1 MLVRLGVVA
10 CLFWLHFAY
19 ATTLKIINIVPFG
32 SSSVKILFNQEVKK
46 FKEVS
51 LKNFKSYLELEAIL
65 TIPKK
70 HYQFSKQSS
79 ITIAQFS
86 PKLARV
92 VISHAPKMTYEVKIL
107 KDKLYVS
114 IVEKKPLVRHQ
125 MAPKPPKHH
134 ALKHPTPKPAPK
146 SIKKEAKEKT
156 PIKHAHSKHAHSP
169 LNERSAKKEIP
180 KKEIPKKEILKKEIL
195 KKEILKKEIPKK
207 EILKK
212 EIPKKEIL
220 KKEIPKKEIPK
231 KEILK
236 KEILKK
242 EILKKEILKKEIP
255 KKEILKKE
263 IPKKEI
269 LKKEI
274 PKKEIPKKEILK
286 KEIPKKEILK
296 KEILKKEILK
306 KEIPKK
312 EILKKEIPKKEAENE
327 SKNQVFIAEKN
338 DTFIKTKRKKHKKI
352 VLDAGHGG
360 KDCGAM
366 SANLVCEKDIVLEV
380 VKFLHKEL
388 KKRGY
393 SVLLTRDKDIY
404 IDLVGRTELA
414 NRKSADLFIS
424 VHANSIPKHSTSN
437 AHGIET
443 YFLSTARSER
453 ARKVAEQENKDD
465 VNLMDYFSKS
475 LLLNSLNTQ
484 RLIVSNKLAIDVQYG
499 MLQSIR
505 KNYPDV
511 VDGGVREGPFW
522 VLAGALMPSILI
534 EIGYNSHAIESKRIQ
549 SKPYQKILAKG
560 IADGIDSFFSKND

>member
-10 CLFWLHFAY
+10 CLLWLHFAY
-19 ATTLKIINIVPFG
+19 ATTLKITNIVPFG

-51 LKNFKSYLELEAIL
+51 LKNFKSYLELEAVL

-70 HYQFSKQSS
+70 HYQFSKQSF

-86 PKLARV
+86 PKLVRV
-92 VISHAPKMTYEVKIL
+92 VIGYAPKMTYEIKIL
-107 KDKLYVS
+107 KDKLYIS
-114 IVEKKPLVRHQ
+114 IVEKKPLIRHQ
-125 MAPKPPKHH
+125 MVLKPPKHH
-134 ALKHPTPKPAPK
+134 ALKHTTPKPTPKP
-146 SIKKEAKEKT
+146 IKKEAKKSKETKEKT
-156 PIKHAHSKHAHSP
+156 PIKHAHSKHVHSP

-180 KKEIPKKEILKKEIL
+180 KKEIPKKEI
-195 KKEILKKEIPKK
+195 P
-207 EILKK
+207 
-212 EIPKKEIL
+212 

-231 KEILK
+231 KEI
-236 KEILKK
+236 
-242 EILKKEILKKEIP
+242 
-255 KKEILKKE
+255 
-263 IPKKEI
+263 
-269 LKKEI
+269 
-274 PKKEIPKKEILK
+274 PKKEIP
-286 KEIPKKEILK
+286 
-296 KEILKKEILK
+296 
-306 KEIPKK
+306 
-312 EILKKEIPKKEAENE
+312 KKEIPKKEAENE

-338 DTFIKTKRKKHKKI
+338 DAFIKTKRKKHKKI

-404 IDLVGRTELA
+404 IDLVARTELA
-414 NRKSADLFIS
+414 NKKSADLFIS

-475 LLLNSLNTQ
+475 LFLNSLNTQ

>member
-1 MLVRLGVVA
+1 M
-10 CLFWLHFAY
+10 HFAC
-19 ATTLKIINIVPFG
+19 ATTLKITNIVPFG

-79 ITIAQFS
+79 ITIVQFS

-114 IVEKKPLVRHQ
+114 IVEKKPLNKHQ
-125 MAPKPPKHH
+125 MAPNPPKHH

-156 PIKHAHSKHAHSP
+156 PTKHAHSKHAHSP
-169 LNERSAKKEIP
+169 LNERST
-180 KKEIPKKEILKKEIL
+180 KKEIL
-195 KKEILKKEIPKK
+195 
-207 EILKK
+207 
-212 EIPKKEIL
+212 
-220 KKEIPKKEIPK
+220 
-231 KEILK
+231 
-236 KEILKK
+236 
-242 EILKKEILKKEIP
+242 
-255 KKEILKKE
+255 
-263 IPKKEI
+263 
-269 LKKEI
+269 
-274 PKKEIPKKEILK
+274 
-286 KEIPKKEILK
+286 
-296 KEILKKEILK
+296 
-306 KEIPKK
+306 
-312 EILKKEIPKKEAENE
+312 KKEAENE

-338 DTFIKTKRKKHKKI
+338 DAFIKTKRKKHKKI

-404 IDLVGRTELA
+404 IDLVARTELA

-424 VHANSIPKHSTSN
+424 VHANSIPKRSTSN

>member
-10 CLFWLHFAY
+10 CLLWLHFAC

-32 SSSVKILFNQEVKK
+32 SSSVKIVFNQEVKK
-46 FKEVS
+46 FKEVP

-114 IVEKKPLVRHQ
+114 IVEKKPLTKHK
-125 MAPKPPKHH
+125 MAPKP
-134 ALKHPTPKPAPK
+134 TPKP
-146 SIKKEAKEKT
+146 IKKEAKEKT
-156 PIKHAHSKHAHSP
+156 TKHARSKHAHSP

-180 KKEIPKKEILKKEIL
+180 KKEIPKKEI
-195 KKEILKKEIPKK
+195 P
-207 EILKK
+207 
-212 EIPKKEIL
+212 
-220 KKEIPKKEIPK
+220 
-231 KEILK
+231 
-236 KEILKK
+236 
-242 EILKKEILKKEIP
+242 
-255 KKEILKKE
+255 
-263 IPKKEI
+263 
-269 LKKEI
+269 
-274 PKKEIPKKEILK
+274 
-286 KEIPKKEILK
+286 
-296 KEILKKEILK
+296 
-306 KEIPKK
+306 
-312 EILKKEIPKKEAENE
+312 KKEIPKKEAENE

-404 IDLVGRTELA
+404 IDLVARTELA

-424 VHANSIPKHSTSN
+424 VHANSIPKRSTSN

-475 LLLNSLNTQ
+475 LFLNSLNTQ

>member
-51 LKNFKSYLELEAIL
+51 LKNFKSYLELEAVL

-92 VISHAPKMTYEVKIL
+92 VISHAPKMTYEIKIL

-134 ALKHPTPKPAPK
+134 ALKHQTPKPAPK
-146 SIKKEAKEKT
+146 PIKKEAKEAKEKT
-156 PIKHAHSKHAHSP
+156 PIKYVHSKHAHSP

-180 KKEIPKKEILKKEIL
+180 KKEIPKKEI
-195 KKEILKKEIPKK
+195 P
-207 EILKK
+207 
-212 EIPKKEIL
+212 
-220 KKEIPKKEIPK
+220 
-231 KEILK
+231 
-236 KEILKK
+236 
-242 EILKKEILKKEIP
+242 
-255 KKEILKKE
+255 
-263 IPKKEI
+263 
-269 LKKEI
+269 
-274 PKKEIPKKEILK
+274 
-286 KEIPKKEILK
+286 
-296 KEILKKEILK
+296 
-306 KEIPKK
+306 
-312 EILKKEIPKKEAENE
+312 KKEIPKKEAENE

-338 DTFIKTKRKKHKKI
+338 DTLIKTKRKKHKKI

>member
-10 CLFWLHFAY
+10 CLLWLHFAY
-19 ATTLKIINIVPFG
+19 ATTLKITNIVPFG

-46 FKEVS
+46 FKEVP
-51 LKNFKSYLELEAIL
+51 LKNFKSYLELEAVL

-70 HYQFSKQSS
+70 HYQFSKQSF

-92 VISHAPKMTYEVKIL
+92 VIGYAPKMTYEVKIL
-107 KDKLYVS
+107 KDKLYIS
-114 IVEKKPLVRHQ
+114 IVEKKPLIRHQ
-125 MAPKPPKHH
+125 ITPKPPKHH
-134 ALKHPTPKPAPK
+134 ALKHTTPKPTPKP
-146 SIKKEAKEKT
+146 IKKEAKKSQEAKEKT
-156 PIKHAHSKHAHSP
+156 PTKHARSKHAHSP
-169 LNERSAKKEIP
+169 LNERSA
-180 KKEIPKKEILKKEIL
+180 
-195 KKEILKKEIPKK
+195 
-207 EILKK
+207 
-212 EIPKKEIL
+212 
-220 KKEIPKKEIPK
+220 K

-242 EILKKEILKKEIP
+242 EILKKEILKKE
-255 KKEILKKE
+255 
-263 IPKKEI
+263 
-269 LKKEI
+269 
-274 PKKEIPKKEILK
+274 
-286 KEIPKKEILK
+286 
-296 KEILKKEILK
+296 
-306 KEIPKK
+306 
-312 EILKKEIPKKEAENE
+312 AENE

-338 DTFIKTKRKKHKKI
+338 DAFIKTKRKKHKKI

-380 VKFLHKEL
+380 VKFLYKEL

-404 IDLVGRTELA
+404 IDLVARTELA
-414 NRKSADLFIS
+414 NKKGADLFIS
-424 VHANSIPKHSTSN
+424 VHANSIPKRSTSN

-475 LLLNSLNTQ
+475 LFLNSLNTQ

-499 MLQSIR
+499 MLQSVR

>member
-1 MLVRLGVVA
+1 M
-10 CLFWLHFAY
+10 HFAY

-32 SSSVKILFNQEVKK
+32 SSSVKISFNQEIKK

-114 IVEKKPLVRHQ
+114 IVEKKPLSRHQ

-146 SIKKEAKEKT
+146 SIKKEAKEVKEKMPT
-156 PIKHAHSKHAHSP
+156 KHARSKHAHSQW
-169 LNERSAKKEIP
+169 NERSAKKEIP
-180 KKEIPKKEILKKEIL
+180 KKE
-195 KKEILKKEIPKK
+195 
-207 EILKK
+207 
-212 EIPKKEIL
+212 
-220 KKEIPKKEIPK
+220 
-231 KEILK
+231 
-236 KEILKK
+236 
-242 EILKKEILKKEIP
+242 
-255 KKEILKKE
+255 
-263 IPKKEI
+263 
-269 LKKEI
+269 
-274 PKKEIPKKEILK
+274 
-286 KEIPKKEILK
+286 
-296 KEILKKEILK
+296 
-306 KEIPKK
+306 
-312 EILKKEIPKKEAENE
+312 AENE
-327 SKNQVFIAEKN
+327 GKNQVFIAEKN
-338 DTFIKTKRKKHKKI
+338 DAFIKTKRKKHKKI

-404 IDLVGRTELA
+404 IDLVARTELA
-414 NRKSADLFIS
+414 NKKSADLFIS
-424 VHANSIPKHSTSN
+424 VHANSIPKRSTSN

-453 ARKVAEQENKDD
+453 ARKVAEQENKDN

>member
-32 SSSVKILFNQEVKK
+32 SSSVKISFNQEIKK

-114 IVEKKPLVRHQ
+114 IVEKKPLSRHQ

-134 ALKHPTPKPAPK
+134 TLKHQAPKPTLK
-146 SIKKEAKEKT
+146 SIKKEAKEIKEKT
-156 PIKHAHSKHAHSP
+156 PTKHARSKHTHSQW
-169 LNERSAKKEIP
+169 NERSAKKEIP
-180 KKEIPKKEILKKEIL
+180 KKEIPKKEI
-195 KKEILKKEIPKK
+195 
-207 EILKK
+207 
-212 EIPKKEIL
+212 
-220 KKEIPKKEIPK
+220 PKKEIP
-231 KEILK
+231 
-236 KEILKK
+236 
-242 EILKKEILKKEIP
+242 
-255 KKEILKKE
+255 
-263 IPKKEI
+263 
-269 LKKEI
+269 
-274 PKKEIPKKEILK
+274 
-286 KEIPKKEILK
+286 
-296 KEILKKEILK
+296 
-306 KEIPKK
+306 
-312 EILKKEIPKKEAENE
+312 KKEIPKKEAENE

-338 DTFIKTKRKKHKKI
+338 DAFIKTKRKKHKKI

-404 IDLVGRTELA
+404 IDLVARTELA
-414 NRKSADLFIS
+414 NKKSADLFIS
-424 VHANSIPKHSTSN
+424 VHANSIPKRSTSN

-453 ARKVAEQENKDD
+453 ARKVAEQENKDN

>member
-32 SSSVKILFNQEVKK
+32 SSSVKISFNQKIKK

-79 ITIAQFS
+79 ITIAQFN

-114 IVEKKPLVRHQ
+114 IVEKKPLTRHQ

-134 ALKHPTPKPAPK
+134 ALKHQTPKPAPK
-146 SIKKEAKEKT
+146 SIKKEAKEVKEKT
-156 PIKHAHSKHAHSP
+156 PTKHARSKHAHSQ
-169 LNERSAKKEIP
+169 LNERSA
-180 KKEIPKKEILKKEIL
+180 
-195 KKEILKKEIPKK
+195 
-207 EILKK
+207 
-212 EIPKKEIL
+212 
-220 KKEIPKKEIPK
+220 
-231 KEILK
+231 
-236 KEILKK
+236 
-242 EILKKEILKKEIP
+242 
-255 KKEILKKE
+255 
-263 IPKKEI
+263 
-269 LKKEI
+269 
-274 PKKEIPKKEILK
+274 
-286 KEIPKKEILK
+286 
-296 KEILKKEILK
+296 
-306 KEIPKK
+306 
-312 EILKKEIPKKEAENE
+312 KKEIPKKEAENE

-338 DTFIKTKRKKHKKI
+338 DASIKTKRKKHKKI

-366 SANLVCEKDIVLEV
+366 SANSVCEKDIVLEV

-404 IDLVGRTELA
+404 IDLVARTELA
-414 NRKSADLFIS
+414 NKKSADLFIS
-424 VHANSIPKHSTSN
+424 VHANSIPKRSTSN

-453 ARKVAEQENKDD
+453 ARKVAEQENKDN

>member
-10 CLFWLHFAY
+10 CLLWLHFAY

-32 SSSVKILFNQEVKK
+32 SSSVKIVFNQEVKK

-92 VISHAPKMTYEVKIL
+92 VIGYAPKMTYEVKIL

-125 MAPKPPKHH
+125 MVLKPPKHH
-134 ALKHPTPKPAPK
+134 ALKHQTPKPTPKP
-146 SIKKEAKEKT
+146 IKKEAKKSKETKEKT
-156 PIKHAHSKHAHSP
+156 PTKHAHSKHVHSP
-169 LNERSAKKEIP
+169 LNERSA
-180 KKEIPKKEILKKEIL
+180 
-195 KKEILKKEIPKK
+195 
-207 EILKK
+207 
-212 EIPKKEIL
+212 
-220 KKEIPKKEIPK
+220 
-231 KEILK
+231 
-236 KEILKK
+236 
-242 EILKKEILKKEIP
+242 
-255 KKEILKKE
+255 
-263 IPKKEI
+263 
-269 LKKEI
+269 
-274 PKKEIPKKEILK
+274 
-286 KEIPKKEILK
+286 
-296 KEILKKEILK
+296 
-306 KEIPKK
+306 
-312 EILKKEIPKKEAENE
+312 KKEIPKKEAENE

-380 VKFLHKEL
+380 VKFLYKEL

-404 IDLVGRTELA
+404 IDLVARTELA
-414 NRKSADLFIS
+414 NKKSADLFIS

>member
-10 CLFWLHFAY
+10 CFLWLHYAY

-32 SSSVKILFNQEVKK
+32 SSSVKIIFNQEVKK

-51 LKNFKSYLELEAIL
+51 LKNFKSYLELEAVL

-92 VISHAPKMTYEVKIL
+92 VIGYAPKMTYEIKVL
-107 KDKLYVS
+107 KNKLYVS
-114 IVEKKPLVRHQ
+114 IVEKKPLIRHQ

-134 ALKHPTPKPAPK
+134 ALKHPTPKHTPK
-146 SIKKEAKEKT
+146 SIKKETKKSKETKEKT
-156 PIKHAHSKHAHSP
+156 PIKHARSKHVHSP

-180 KKEIPKKEILKKEIL
+180 KKEIPKKEI
-195 KKEILKKEIPKK
+195 P
-207 EILKK
+207 
-212 EIPKKEIL
+212 
-220 KKEIPKKEIPK
+220 
-231 KEILK
+231 
-236 KEILKK
+236 
-242 EILKKEILKKEIP
+242 
-255 KKEILKKE
+255 
-263 IPKKEI
+263 
-269 LKKEI
+269 
-274 PKKEIPKKEILK
+274 
-286 KEIPKKEILK
+286 
-296 KEILKKEILK
+296 
-306 KEIPKK
+306 
-312 EILKKEIPKKEAENE
+312 KKEIPKKEAENE

-338 DTFIKTKRKKHKKI
+338 ETLIKTKRKKHKKI

-404 IDLVGRTELA
+404 IDLVARTELA
-414 NRKSADLFIS
+414 NKKNADLFIS

-484 RLIVSNKLAIDVQYG
+484 RLIVSNKLAIDVQFG
-499 MLQSIR
+499 MLQNIR

>member
-10 CLFWLHFAY
+10 CLFWLHFAC
-19 ATTLKIINIVPFG
+19 ATTLKITNIVPFG
-32 SSSVKILFNQEVKK
+32 SSSVKVVFNQEIKK

-51 LKNFKSYLELEAIL
+51 LKNFKSYLELEAVL

-70 HYQFSKQSS
+70 HYQFSKQSF

-92 VISHAPKMTYEVKIL
+92 VIGYDPKMTYEIKIL
-107 KDKLYVS
+107 KNKLYVS
-114 IVEKKPLVRHQ
+114 IMEKKPLIKHQ
-125 MAPKPPKHH
+125 MTPKPPKHH
-134 ALKHPTPKPAPK
+134 ALKHQVPKPTPKP
-146 SIKKEAKEKT
+146 IKKEAKKTKEKT
-156 PIKHAHSKHAHSP
+156 STKHARSKHAHSP

-180 KKEIPKKEILKKEIL
+180 KKE
-195 KKEILKKEIPKK
+195 
-207 EILKK
+207 
-212 EIPKKEIL
+212 
-220 KKEIPKKEIPK
+220 
-231 KEILK
+231 
-236 KEILKK
+236 
-242 EILKKEILKKEIP
+242 
-255 KKEILKKE
+255 
-263 IPKKEI
+263 
-269 LKKEI
+269 
-274 PKKEIPKKEILK
+274 
-286 KEIPKKEILK
+286 
-296 KEILKKEILK
+296 
-306 KEIPKK
+306 
-312 EILKKEIPKKEAENE
+312 AENE
-327 SKNQVFIAEKN
+327 NKNPIFIIEKN
-338 DTFIKTKRKKHKKI
+338 DTWIKTKHKKHKKI

-404 IDLVGRTELA
+404 IDLVARTELA
-414 NRKSADLFIS
+414 NKKSADLFIS

-499 MLQSIR
+499 MLQSVR

>member
-19 ATTLKIINIVPFG
+19 ATTLKITNIVPFG
-32 SSSVKILFNQEVKK
+32 SSSVKMVFNQEVKK
-46 FKEVS
+46 FKEVP
-51 LKNFKSYLELEAIL
+51 LKNFKSYLELEAVL

-70 HYQFSKQSS
+70 HYQFSKQSF

-92 VISHAPKMTYEVKIL
+92 VIGYAPKMTYEVKIL
-107 KDKLYVS
+107 KNKLYVS
-114 IVEKKPLVRHQ
+114 IVEKKPLIRHQ
-125 MAPKPPKHH
+125 IALKPTKHH
-134 ALKHPTPKPAPK
+134 APKHTTPKPAPK
-146 SIKKEAKEKT
+146 PIKKEAKEKT
-156 PIKHAHSKHAHSP
+156 PTKHAHSKQTHSP
-169 LNERSAKKEIP
+169 LNERNAKKEIP
-180 KKEIPKKEILKKEIL
+180 KKEV
-195 KKEILKKEIPKK
+195 
-207 EILKK
+207 
-212 EIPKKEIL
+212 
-220 KKEIPKKEIPK
+220 
-231 KEILK
+231 
-236 KEILKK
+236 
-242 EILKKEILKKEIP
+242 
-255 KKEILKKE
+255 
-263 IPKKEI
+263 
-269 LKKEI
+269 
-274 PKKEIPKKEILK
+274 
-286 KEIPKKEILK
+286 
-296 KEILKKEILK
+296 
-306 KEIPKK
+306 
-312 EILKKEIPKKEAENE
+312 ENE
-327 SKNQVFIAEKN
+327 SKNPIFIAEKN
-338 DTFIKTKRKKHKKI
+338 DTFIKTKHKKHKKI

-404 IDLVGRTELA
+404 IDLVARTELA
-414 NRKSADLFIS
+414 NKKGADLFIS
-424 VHANSIPKHSTSN
+424 VHANSIPKRSTSN

-475 LLLNSLNTQ
+475 LFLNSLNTQ

-499 MLQSIR
+499 MLQSVR

>member
-10 CLFWLHFAY
+10 CLFWLHYAY
-19 ATTLKIINIVPFG
+19 ATTLKITNIVPFG
-32 SSSVKILFNQEVKK
+32 SSSVKMVFNQEVKK

-51 LKNFKSYLELEAIL
+51 LKNFKSYLELEAVL

-70 HYQFSKQSS
+70 HYQFSKQSF
-79 ITIAQFS
+79 ITIVQFS

-107 KDKLYVS
+107 KNKLYVS
-114 IVEKKPLVRHQ
+114 IVEKKPLIRHQ
-125 MAPKPPKHH
+125 MTPKLPKHH
-134 ALKHPTPKPAPK
+134 ALKHQTPKPTPKP
-146 SIKKEAKEKT
+146 IKKEAKEAKEKT
-156 PIKHAHSKHAHSP
+156 PTKHAHSKPTHPP
-169 LNERSAKKEIP
+169 LNERST
-180 KKEIPKKEILKKEIL
+180 
-195 KKEILKKEIPKK
+195 
-207 EILKK
+207 
-212 EIPKKEIL
+212 
-220 KKEIPKKEIPK
+220 
-231 KEILK
+231 
-236 KEILKK
+236 
-242 EILKKEILKKEIP
+242 
-255 KKEILKKE
+255 
-263 IPKKEI
+263 
-269 LKKEI
+269 
-274 PKKEIPKKEILK
+274 
-286 KEIPKKEILK
+286 
-296 KEILKKEILK
+296 
-306 KEIPKK
+306 
-312 EILKKEIPKKEAENE
+312 KKEIPKKEAENE
-327 SKNQVFIAEKN
+327 SKNQIFIAEKN

-404 IDLVGRTELA
+404 IDLVARTELA
-414 NRKSADLFIS
+414 NKKSADLFIS

-499 MLQSIR
+499 MLQSVR

>member
-32 SSSVKILFNQEVKK
+32 SSSVRISFNQEIKK

-79 ITIAQFS
+79 ITIVQFS
-86 PKLARV
+86 PRLARV

-125 MAPKPPKHH
+125 MVPNPPKHH
-134 ALKHPTPKPAPK
+134 TLKHPTPKPAPK
-146 SIKKEAKEKT
+146 PIKKETKEAKEKT
-156 PIKHAHSKHAHSP
+156 PTKHARSKHAHFP
-169 LNERSAKKEIP
+169 LNERSA
-180 KKEIPKKEILKKEIL
+180 
-195 KKEILKKEIPKK
+195 
-207 EILKK
+207 
-212 EIPKKEIL
+212 
-220 KKEIPKKEIPK
+220 K

-242 EILKKEILKKEIP
+242 EILKKEILKKE
-255 KKEILKKE
+255 
-263 IPKKEI
+263 
-269 LKKEI
+269 
-274 PKKEIPKKEILK
+274 
-286 KEIPKKEILK
+286 
-296 KEILKKEILK
+296 
-306 KEIPKK
+306 
-312 EILKKEIPKKEAENE
+312 AENE
-327 SKNQVFIAEKN
+327 SKNQVFIAEKK
-338 DTFIKTKRKKHKKI
+338 DTSIKTKRKKHKKI

-366 SANLVCEKDIVLEV
+366 STNLVCEKDIVLEV

-404 IDLVGRTELA
+404 IDLVARTELA

-424 VHANSIPKHSTSN
+424 VHANSIPKRSTSN

>member
-10 CLFWLHFAY
+10 CLFWLHYAY
-19 ATTLKIINIVPFG
+19 ATTLKITNVVPFG

-46 FKEVS
+46 FKEVP

-70 HYQFSKQSS
+70 HYQFSKQSF

-92 VISHAPKMTYEVKIL
+92 VIGYAPKMTYEIKIL

-114 IVEKKPLVRHQ
+114 IVEKKPLIRHQ
-125 MAPKPPKHH
+125 MALKPPKHH
-134 ALKHPTPKPAPK
+134 ALKHTTPKPTPKP
-146 SIKKEAKEKT
+146 IKKEAKKSKETKGKT
-156 PIKHAHSKHAHSP
+156 PTKHARSKHAHSP
-169 LNERSAKKEIP
+169 LNERSA
-180 KKEIPKKEILKKEIL
+180 
-195 KKEILKKEIPKK
+195 
-207 EILKK
+207 
-212 EIPKKEIL
+212 
-220 KKEIPKKEIPK
+220 
-231 KEILK
+231 
-236 KEILKK
+236 
-242 EILKKEILKKEIP
+242 
-255 KKEILKKE
+255 
-263 IPKKEI
+263 
-269 LKKEI
+269 
-274 PKKEIPKKEILK
+274 
-286 KEIPKKEILK
+286 
-296 KEILKKEILK
+296 
-306 KEIPKK
+306 
-312 EILKKEIPKKEAENE
+312 KKEIPKKEAENE

-414 NRKSADLFIS
+414 NKKSADLFIS

>member
-1 MLVRLGVVA
+1 M
-10 CLFWLHFAY
+10 HFAC

-32 SSSVKILFNQEVKK
+32 SSSVRISFNQEIKK

-92 VISHAPKMTYEVKIL
+92 VISHVPKMTYEVKIL

-114 IVEKKPLVRHQ
+114 IVEKKPLTRHQ
-125 MAPKPPKHH
+125 MVPKPPKHH

-146 SIKKEAKEKT
+146 SIKKEAKEVKEKT
-156 PIKHAHSKHAHSP
+156 PTKHVRSKHAHSQW
-169 LNERSAKKEIP
+169 NERSAKKEIP
-180 KKEIPKKEILKKEIL
+180 KKE
-195 KKEILKKEIPKK
+195 
-207 EILKK
+207 
-212 EIPKKEIL
+212 
-220 KKEIPKKEIPK
+220 
-231 KEILK
+231 
-236 KEILKK
+236 
-242 EILKKEILKKEIP
+242 
-255 KKEILKKE
+255 
-263 IPKKEI
+263 
-269 LKKEI
+269 
-274 PKKEIPKKEILK
+274 
-286 KEIPKKEILK
+286 
-296 KEILKKEILK
+296 
-306 KEIPKK
+306 
-312 EILKKEIPKKEAENE
+312 AENE
-327 SKNQVFIAEKN
+327 GKNQVFIAEKN
-338 DTFIKTKRKKHKKI
+338 DAFIKTKRKKHKKI

-404 IDLVGRTELA
+404 IDLVARTELA
-414 NRKSADLFIS
+414 NKKSADLFIS
-424 VHANSIPKHSTSN
+424 VHANSIPKRSTSN

-453 ARKVAEQENKDD
+453 ARKVAEQENKDN

-560 IADGIDSFFSKND
+560 IADGINSFFSKND

>member
-10 CLFWLHFAY
+10 CLFWLHFAC

-32 SSSVKILFNQEVKK
+32 SSSVKISFNQEIKK

-114 IVEKKPLVRHQ
+114 IVEKKPLSRHQ

-146 SIKKEAKEKT
+146 SIKKEAKEIKEKT
-156 PIKHAHSKHAHSP
+156 PIKHARSKHTHSQ

-180 KKEIPKKEILKKEIL
+180 KKE
-195 KKEILKKEIPKK
+195 
-207 EILKK
+207 
-212 EIPKKEIL
+212 
-220 KKEIPKKEIPK
+220 
-231 KEILK
+231 
-236 KEILKK
+236 
-242 EILKKEILKKEIP
+242 
-255 KKEILKKE
+255 
-263 IPKKEI
+263 
-269 LKKEI
+269 
-274 PKKEIPKKEILK
+274 
-286 KEIPKKEILK
+286 
-296 KEILKKEILK
+296 
-306 KEIPKK
+306 
-312 EILKKEIPKKEAENE
+312 AENE
-327 SKNQVFIAEKN
+327 GKNQVFIAEKN

-404 IDLVGRTELA
+404 IDLVARTELA
-414 NRKSADLFIS
+414 NKKSADLFIS
-424 VHANSIPKHSTSN
+424 VHANSIPKRSTSN

-453 ARKVAEQENKDD
+453 ARKVAEQENKDN

-499 MLQSIR
+499 MLQSVR

>member
-1 MLVRLGVVA
+1 MFVRLGVVA
-10 CLFWLHFAY
+10 CFFWLHFAY
-19 ATTLKIINIVPFG
+19 ATTLKITNIVPFG
-32 SSSVKILFNQEVKK
+32 SSSVKMVFNQEIKK
-46 FKEVS
+46 FKEVP

-70 HYQFSKQSS
+70 HYQFSKQSF

-92 VISHAPKMTYEVKIL
+92 VISYAPKMTYEIKIL

-114 IVEKKPLVRHQ
+114 IVEKKPLIRHQ
-125 MAPKPPKHH
+125 MALKSPKHH
-134 ALKHPTPKPAPK
+134 ALKHTTPKPAPK
-146 SIKKEAKEKT
+146 PIKKEAKKSKETKEKT
-156 PIKHAHSKHAHSP
+156 PTKHARSKHAHSP

-180 KKEIPKKEILKKEIL
+180 KKEIPKKEI
-195 KKEILKKEIPKK
+195 P
-207 EILKK
+207 
-212 EIPKKEIL
+212 
-220 KKEIPKKEIPK
+220 
-231 KEILK
+231 
-236 KEILKK
+236 
-242 EILKKEILKKEIP
+242 
-255 KKEILKKE
+255 
-263 IPKKEI
+263 
-269 LKKEI
+269 
-274 PKKEIPKKEILK
+274 
-286 KEIPKKEILK
+286 
-296 KEILKKEILK
+296 
-306 KEIPKK
+306 
-312 EILKKEIPKKEAENE
+312 KKEIPKKEAENE

-404 IDLVGRTELA
+404 IDLVARTELA
-414 NRKSADLFIS
+414 NKKSADLFIS

-475 LLLNSLNTQ
+475 LFLNSLNTQ

-499 MLQSIR
+499 MLQSVR

>member
-1 MLVRLGVVA
+1 M
-10 CLFWLHFAY
+10 HFAY
-19 ATTLKIINIVPFG
+19 ATTLKITNIVPFG

-51 LKNFKSYLELEAIL
+51 LKNFKSYLELEAVL

-114 IVEKKPLVRHQ
+114 IVEKKPLAKHLAKHQ
-125 MAPKPPKHH
+125 MAPKPPKHQT
-134 ALKHPTPKPAPK
+134 LKHQVLKPAPK
-146 SIKKEAKEKT
+146 PIKKEIKEAKEKT
-156 PIKHAHSKHAHSP
+156 PNKHARSKHAHSP

-180 KKEIPKKEILKKEIL
+180 KKE
-195 KKEILKKEIPKK
+195 
-207 EILKK
+207 
-212 EIPKKEIL
+212 
-220 KKEIPKKEIPK
+220 
-231 KEILK
+231 
-236 KEILKK
+236 
-242 EILKKEILKKEIP
+242 
-255 KKEILKKE
+255 
-263 IPKKEI
+263 
-269 LKKEI
+269 
-274 PKKEIPKKEILK
+274 
-286 KEIPKKEILK
+286 
-296 KEILKKEILK
+296 
-306 KEIPKK
+306 
-312 EILKKEIPKKEAENE
+312 AENKG
-327 SKNQVFIAEKN
+327 KNQVFIAEKN
-338 DTFIKTKRKKHKKI
+338 DTFIKIKRKKHKKI

-404 IDLVGRTELA
+404 IDLVRRTELA
-414 NRKSADLFIS
+414 NKKSADLFIS

>member
-1 MLVRLGVVA
+1 M
-10 CLFWLHFAY
+10 HFAY

-32 SSSVKILFNQEVKK
+32 SSSVKISFNQEIKK

-114 IVEKKPLVRHQ
+114 IVEKKPLIRHQ
-125 MAPKPPKHH
+125 MAPKPPKHYV
-134 ALKHPTPKPAPK
+134 LKHPTPKPAPK
-146 SIKKEAKEKT
+146 SIKKEAKEAKNKT
-156 PIKHAHSKHAHSP
+156 PTKHAHSKHTHSQR
-169 LNERSAKKEIP
+169 NKRS
-180 KKEIPKKEILKKEIL
+180 PKKEILKKE
-195 KKEILKKEIPKK
+195 KPKK
-207 EILKK
+207 EN
-212 EIPKKEIL
+212 
-220 KKEIPKKEIPK
+220 PKKEIPK
-231 KEILK
+231 KK
-236 KEILKK
+236 
-242 EILKKEILKKEIP
+242 IP
-255 KKEILKKE
+255 
-263 IPKKEI
+263 
-269 LKKEI
+269 
-274 PKKEIPKKEILK
+274 
-286 KEIPKKEILK
+286 
-296 KEILKKEILK
+296 
-306 KEIPKK
+306 
-312 EILKKEIPKKEAENE
+312 KKEIPKKEAENE

-338 DTFIKTKRKKHKKI
+338 DASIKTKRKKHKKI

-404 IDLVGRTELA
+404 IDLVARTELA
-414 NRKSADLFIS
+414 NKKGADLFIS
-424 VHANSIPKHSTSN
+424 VHANSIPKRSTSN

-475 LLLNSLNTQ
+475 LFLNSLNTQ

>member
-1 MLVRLGVVA
+1 M
-10 CLFWLHFAY
+10 HFAY

-32 SSSVKILFNQEVKK
+32 SSSVKISFNQEIKK

-79 ITIAQFS
+79 ITIVQFS

-114 IVEKKPLVRHQ
+114 IVEKKPLIRHQ
-125 MAPKPPKHH
+125 MVPKPPKHRTPKHH

-146 SIKKEAKEKT
+146 SIKKEAKEIKEKT
-156 PIKHAHSKHAHSP
+156 PTKYARSKLAHSQ

-180 KKEIPKKEILKKEIL
+180 KKE
-195 KKEILKKEIPKK
+195 
-207 EILKK
+207 
-212 EIPKKEIL
+212 
-220 KKEIPKKEIPK
+220 
-231 KEILK
+231 
-236 KEILKK
+236 
-242 EILKKEILKKEIP
+242 
-255 KKEILKKE
+255 
-263 IPKKEI
+263 
-269 LKKEI
+269 
-274 PKKEIPKKEILK
+274 
-286 KEIPKKEILK
+286 
-296 KEILKKEILK
+296 
-306 KEIPKK
+306 
-312 EILKKEIPKKEAENE
+312 AEKE

-404 IDLVGRTELA
+404 IDLVARTELA
-414 NRKSADLFIS
+414 NKKSADLFIS
-424 VHANSIPKHSTSN
+424 VHANSIPKRSTSN

-453 ARKVAEQENKDD
+453 ARKVAEQENKDN

>member
-10 CLFWLHFAY
+10 CLLWLHFAY

-32 SSSVKILFNQEVKK
+32 SSSVKIVFNQEVKK

-114 IVEKKPLVRHQ
+114 IVEKKPLSRHQ

-134 ALKHPTPKPAPK
+134 ALKHTTPKPTPKP
-146 SIKKEAKEKT
+146 IKKEAKKSKETKEKT
-156 PIKHAHSKHAHSP
+156 PTKHARSKHAHPP
-169 LNERSAKKEIP
+169 LNERSA
-180 KKEIPKKEILKKEIL
+180 
-195 KKEILKKEIPKK
+195 
-207 EILKK
+207 
-212 EIPKKEIL
+212 
-220 KKEIPKKEIPK
+220 
-231 KEILK
+231 
-236 KEILKK
+236 
-242 EILKKEILKKEIP
+242 
-255 KKEILKKE
+255 
-263 IPKKEI
+263 
-269 LKKEI
+269 
-274 PKKEIPKKEILK
+274 
-286 KEIPKKEILK
+286 
-296 KEILKKEILK
+296 
-306 KEIPKK
+306 
-312 EILKKEIPKKEAENE
+312 KKEIPKKEAENE

-338 DTFIKTKRKKHKKI
+338 DTLIKTKRKKHKKI

-404 IDLVGRTELA
+404 IDLVARTELA

-499 MLQSIR
+499 MLQSVR

>member
-1 MLVRLGVVA
+1 M
-10 CLFWLHFAY
+10 HFAY

-32 SSSVKILFNQEVKK
+32 SSSVKISFNQEIKK

-114 IVEKKPLVRHQ
+114 IVEKKPLSRHQ
-125 MAPKPPKHH
+125 MASKPPKHH

-146 SIKKEAKEKT
+146 SIKKETKEIKEKMPT
-156 PIKHAHSKHAHSP
+156 KHARSKHTHSQ

-180 KKEIPKKEILKKEIL
+180 KKE
-195 KKEILKKEIPKK
+195 
-207 EILKK
+207 
-212 EIPKKEIL
+212 
-220 KKEIPKKEIPK
+220 
-231 KEILK
+231 
-236 KEILKK
+236 
-242 EILKKEILKKEIP
+242 
-255 KKEILKKE
+255 
-263 IPKKEI
+263 
-269 LKKEI
+269 
-274 PKKEIPKKEILK
+274 
-286 KEIPKKEILK
+286 
-296 KEILKKEILK
+296 
-306 KEIPKK
+306 
-312 EILKKEIPKKEAENE
+312 AENE
-327 SKNQVFIAEKN
+327 GKNQVFIAEKN

-404 IDLVGRTELA
+404 IDLVARTELA
-414 NRKSADLFIS
+414 NKKSADLFIS
-424 VHANSIPKHSTSN
+424 VHANSIPKRSTSN

-453 ARKVAEQENKDD
+453 ARKVAEQENKDN

>member
-10 CLFWLHFAY
+10 CLLWLHFAC

-32 SSSVKILFNQEVKK
+32 SSSVKIVFNQEVKK

-92 VISHAPKMTYEVKIL
+92 VISYAPKMTYEIKIL

-114 IVEKKPLVRHQ
+114 IVEKKPLIRHQ
-125 MAPKPPKHH
+125 MVLKPPKHH

-146 SIKKEAKEKT
+146 PIKKEAKEKT

-180 KKEIPKKEILKKEIL
+180 KKEIPKKE
-195 KKEILKKEIPKK
+195 
-207 EILKK
+207 
-212 EIPKKEIL
+212 
-220 KKEIPKKEIPK
+220 
-231 KEILK
+231 
-236 KEILKK
+236 
-242 EILKKEILKKEIP
+242 
-255 KKEILKKE
+255 
-263 IPKKEI
+263 
-269 LKKEI
+269 
-274 PKKEIPKKEILK
+274 
-286 KEIPKKEILK
+286 
-296 KEILKKEILK
+296 
-306 KEIPKK
+306 
-312 EILKKEIPKKEAENE
+312 AENE

-338 DTFIKTKRKKHKKI
+338 DASIKTKRKKHKKI

-404 IDLVGRTELA
+404 IDLVARTELA

-424 VHANSIPKHSTSN
+424 VHANSIPKRSTSN

>member
-10 CLFWLHFAY
+10 CLLWLHFAC
-19 ATTLKIINIVPFG
+19 ATTLKITNIVPFG
-32 SSSVKILFNQEVKK
+32 SSSVRISFNQEIKK
-46 FKEVS
+46 FKEVP

-70 HYQFSKQSS
+70 HYQFSKQSF

-92 VISHAPKMTYEVKIL
+92 VIGYAPKMTYEVKIL

-114 IVEKKPLVRHQ
+114 IVEKKPLIRHQ
-125 MAPKPPKHH
+125 MVLKPPKHH
-134 ALKHPTPKPAPK
+134 ALKHTTPKPAPK
-146 SIKKEAKEKT
+146 PIKKEAKEVKEKT
-156 PIKHAHSKHAHSP
+156 PTKHAHSKHAHSP
-169 LNERSAKKEIP
+169 LNEMSA
-180 KKEIPKKEILKKEIL
+180 
-195 KKEILKKEIPKK
+195 
-207 EILKK
+207 
-212 EIPKKEIL
+212 
-220 KKEIPKKEIPK
+220 
-231 KEILK
+231 
-236 KEILKK
+236 
-242 EILKKEILKKEIP
+242 
-255 KKEILKKE
+255 
-263 IPKKEI
+263 
-269 LKKEI
+269 
-274 PKKEIPKKEILK
+274 
-286 KEIPKKEILK
+286 
-296 KEILKKEILK
+296 
-306 KEIPKK
+306 
-312 EILKKEIPKKEAENE
+312 KKEIPKKEAENE

-393 SVLLTRDKDIY
+393 SVLLTRDKDVY
-404 IDLVGRTELA
+404 IDLVARTELA

-499 MLQSIR
+499 MLQSVR

>member
-19 ATTLKIINIVPFG
+19 ATTLKITNIVPFG
-32 SSSVKILFNQEVKK
+32 SSSVKILFNQEIKK
-46 FKEVS
+46 FKEVP
-51 LKNFKSYLELEAIL
+51 LKNFKSYLELEAVL

-70 HYQFSKQSS
+70 HYQFSKQSF

-92 VISHAPKMTYEVKIL
+92 VIGYAPKMTYEVKIL

-114 IVEKKPLVRHQ
+114 IVEKKPLAKHQ
-125 MAPKPPKHH
+125 MALKPPKHH
-134 ALKHPTPKPAPK
+134 ALKHQMSKPTPKP
-146 SIKKEAKEKT
+146 IKKETKKSKETKEKT
-156 PIKHAHSKHAHSP
+156 PTKHAHSKHAHSP

-180 KKEIPKKEILKKEIL
+180 KKEIPKKEI
-195 KKEILKKEIPKK
+195 
-207 EILKK
+207 
-212 EIPKKEIL
+212 
-220 KKEIPKKEIPK
+220 
-231 KEILK
+231 
-236 KEILKK
+236 
-242 EILKKEILKKEIP
+242 
-255 KKEILKKE
+255 
-263 IPKKEI
+263 
-269 LKKEI
+269 
-274 PKKEIPKKEILK
+274 
-286 KEIPKKEILK
+286 
-296 KEILKKEILK
+296 
-306 KEIPKK
+306 
-312 EILKKEIPKKEAENE
+312 PKKEAENE
-327 SKNQVFIAEKN
+327 SKNQIFIAEKN

-404 IDLVGRTELA
+404 IDLVARTELA
-414 NRKSADLFIS
+414 NKKSADLFIS

-475 LLLNSLNTQ
+475 LFLNSLNTQ

-499 MLQSIR
+499 MLQSVR

>member
-32 SSSVKILFNQEVKK
+32 SSSVKISFNQEIKK

-114 IVEKKPLVRHQ
+114 IVEKKPLTKHQ
-125 MAPKPPKHH
+125 MTPKPPKHH
-134 ALKHPTPKPAPK
+134 ALKHQAPKPAPK
-146 SIKKEAKEKT
+146 SIKKEAKEVKEKT
-156 PIKHAHSKHAHSP
+156 PTKHARSKHTHSQ

-180 KKEIPKKEILKKEIL
+180 KKEIPKKEI
-195 KKEILKKEIPKK
+195 P
-207 EILKK
+207 
-212 EIPKKEIL
+212 
-220 KKEIPKKEIPK
+220 
-231 KEILK
+231 
-236 KEILKK
+236 
-242 EILKKEILKKEIP
+242 
-255 KKEILKKE
+255 
-263 IPKKEI
+263 
-269 LKKEI
+269 
-274 PKKEIPKKEILK
+274 
-286 KEIPKKEILK
+286 
-296 KEILKKEILK
+296 
-306 KEIPKK
+306 
-312 EILKKEIPKKEAENE
+312 KKEIPKKEAENE

-338 DTFIKTKRKKHKKI
+338 DASIKTKRKKHKKI

-414 NRKSADLFIS
+414 NKKSADLFIS
-424 VHANSIPKHSTSN
+424 VHANSIPRHSTSN

>member
-10 CLFWLHFAY
+10 CLFWLHYAY
-19 ATTLKIINIVPFG
+19 ATTLKITNIVPFG
-32 SSSVKILFNQEVKK
+32 SSSVKMVFNQEVKK

-70 HYQFSKQSS
+70 HYQFSKQSF

-86 PKLARV
+86 PKLVRV
-92 VISHAPKMTYEVKIL
+92 VIGYAPKMTYEVKIL

-114 IVEKKPLVRHQ
+114 IVEKKPLIRHQ
-125 MAPKPPKHH
+125 MTPKPPKHH
-134 ALKHPTPKPAPK
+134 ALKHQTPKPTPKP
-146 SIKKEAKEKT
+146 IKKEAKKTKEKT
-156 PIKHAHSKHAHSP
+156 PTKHAHSKHAHSP

-180 KKEIPKKEILKKEIL
+180 KKE
-195 KKEILKKEIPKK
+195 
-207 EILKK
+207 
-212 EIPKKEIL
+212 
-220 KKEIPKKEIPK
+220 
-231 KEILK
+231 
-236 KEILKK
+236 
-242 EILKKEILKKEIP
+242 
-255 KKEILKKE
+255 
-263 IPKKEI
+263 
-269 LKKEI
+269 
-274 PKKEIPKKEILK
+274 
-286 KEIPKKEILK
+286 
-296 KEILKKEILK
+296 
-306 KEIPKK
+306 
-312 EILKKEIPKKEAENE
+312 AENE
-327 SKNQVFIAEKN
+327 SKNQVFIIEKN

-404 IDLVGRTELA
+404 IDLVARTELA
-414 NRKSADLFIS
+414 NKKGADLFIS
-424 VHANSIPKHSTSN
+424 VHANSIPKRSTSN

-475 LLLNSLNTQ
+475 LFLNSLNTQ

-499 MLQSIR
+499 MLQSVR

-534 EIGYNSHAIESKRIQ
+534 EIGYNSHATESKRIQ

>member
-10 CLFWLHFAY
+10 CLFWLHFAC

-32 SSSVKILFNQEVKK
+32 SSSVKISFNQEIKK

-86 PKLARV
+86 PKLVRV

-114 IVEKKPLVRHQ
+114 IVEKKPLTRHQ
-125 MAPKPPKHH
+125 MAPKPPKHRT
-134 ALKHPTPKPAPK
+134 LKHPTPKPAPK
-146 SIKKEAKEKT
+146 FIKKEAKEIKEKT
-156 PIKHAHSKHAHSP
+156 PTKHARSKHTHSQ
-169 LNERSAKKEIP
+169 LNERSA
-180 KKEIPKKEILKKEIL
+180 
-195 KKEILKKEIPKK
+195 
-207 EILKK
+207 
-212 EIPKKEIL
+212 
-220 KKEIPKKEIPK
+220 
-231 KEILK
+231 
-236 KEILKK
+236 
-242 EILKKEILKKEIP
+242 
-255 KKEILKKE
+255 
-263 IPKKEI
+263 
-269 LKKEI
+269 
-274 PKKEIPKKEILK
+274 
-286 KEIPKKEILK
+286 
-296 KEILKKEILK
+296 
-306 KEIPKK
+306 
-312 EILKKEIPKKEAENE
+312 KKEIPKKEAENE

-338 DTFIKTKRKKHKKI
+338 DAFVKTKRKKHKKI

-404 IDLVGRTELA
+404 IDLVARTELA
-414 NRKSADLFIS
+414 NKKSADLFIS
-424 VHANSIPKHSTSN
+424 VHANSIPKRSTSN

-453 ARKVAEQENKDD
+453 ARKVAEQENKDN

>member
-10 CLFWLHFAY
+10 CLLWLHFAY
-19 ATTLKIINIVPFG
+19 ATTLKITNIVPFG

-70 HYQFSKQSS
+70 HYQFSKQSF

-92 VISHAPKMTYEVKIL
+92 VISHAPKMTYEIKIL

-114 IVEKKPLVRHQ
+114 IVEKKPLARHQ
-125 MAPKPPKHH
+125 MVLKPPKHH
-134 ALKHPTPKPAPK
+134 ALKHTTPKPAPK
-146 SIKKEAKEKT
+146 PIKKEAKKSKDTKEKT
-156 PIKHAHSKHAHSP
+156 PTKHVYSKHAHSP

-180 KKEIPKKEILKKEIL
+180 KKE
-195 KKEILKKEIPKK
+195 
-207 EILKK
+207 
-212 EIPKKEIL
+212 
-220 KKEIPKKEIPK
+220 
-231 KEILK
+231 
-236 KEILKK
+236 
-242 EILKKEILKKEIP
+242 
-255 KKEILKKE
+255 
-263 IPKKEI
+263 
-269 LKKEI
+269 
-274 PKKEIPKKEILK
+274 
-286 KEIPKKEILK
+286 
-296 KEILKKEILK
+296 
-306 KEIPKK
+306 
-312 EILKKEIPKKEAENE
+312 AENE
-327 SKNQVFIAEKN
+327 GKNQVFIAEKN
-338 DTFIKTKRKKHKKI
+338 ETLIKTKRKKHKKI

-414 NRKSADLFIS
+414 NKKGADLFIS

>member
-1 MLVRLGVVA
+1 M
-10 CLFWLHFAY
+10 HFAC
-19 ATTLKIINIVPFG
+19 ATTLKITNIVPFG
-32 SSSVKILFNQEVKK
+32 SSSVKMVFNQEVKK
-46 FKEVS
+46 FKEVP
-51 LKNFKSYLELEAIL
+51 LKNFKSYLELEAVL

-70 HYQFSKQSS
+70 HYQFSKQSF

-92 VISHAPKMTYEVKIL
+92 VISYAPKMTYEIKIL

-114 IVEKKPLVRHQ
+114 IVEKKPLIRHQ
-125 MAPKPPKHH
+125 ITPKHH
-134 ALKHPTPKPAPK
+134 ALKHQVPKPTPKP
-146 SIKKEAKEKT
+146 IKKETKEKT
-156 PIKHAHSKHAHSP
+156 TKHARSKHAHSP

-180 KKEIPKKEILKKEIL
+180 KKEIPKKE
-195 KKEILKKEIPKK
+195 
-207 EILKK
+207 
-212 EIPKKEIL
+212 
-220 KKEIPKKEIPK
+220 
-231 KEILK
+231 
-236 KEILKK
+236 
-242 EILKKEILKKEIP
+242 
-255 KKEILKKE
+255 
-263 IPKKEI
+263 
-269 LKKEI
+269 
-274 PKKEIPKKEILK
+274 
-286 KEIPKKEILK
+286 
-296 KEILKKEILK
+296 
-306 KEIPKK
+306 
-312 EILKKEIPKKEAENE
+312 AENE

-338 DTFIKTKRKKHKKI
+338 DTLIKTKHKKHKKI

-380 VKFLHKEL
+380 VKFLYKEL

-404 IDLVGRTELA
+404 IDLVARTELA
-414 NRKSADLFIS
+414 NKKSADLFIS

-499 MLQSIR
+499 MLQSVR

>member
-10 CLFWLHFAY
+10 CLLWLHFAC
-19 ATTLKIINIVPFG
+19 ATTLKITNIVPFG
-32 SSSVKILFNQEVKK
+32 SSSVKILFNQEIKK
-46 FKEVS
+46 FKEVP
-51 LKNFKSYLELEAIL
+51 LKNFKSYLELEAVL

-70 HYQFSKQSS
+70 HYQFSKQSF

-86 PKLARV
+86 PKLVRV
-92 VISHAPKMTYEVKIL
+92 VIGYAPKMTYEVKIL
-107 KDKLYVS
+107 KDKLYIS
-114 IVEKKPLVRHQ
+114 IVEKKPLIRHQ
-125 MAPKPPKHH
+125 MVLKPPKHH
-134 ALKHPTPKPAPK
+134 ALKHQTPKPVPK
-146 SIKKEAKEKT
+146 SIKKEAKKSKETKEKT

-169 LNERSAKKEIP
+169 LNEMSA
-180 KKEIPKKEILKKEIL
+180 
-195 KKEILKKEIPKK
+195 
-207 EILKK
+207 
-212 EIPKKEIL
+212 
-220 KKEIPKKEIPK
+220 
-231 KEILK
+231 
-236 KEILKK
+236 
-242 EILKKEILKKEIP
+242 
-255 KKEILKKE
+255 
-263 IPKKEI
+263 
-269 LKKEI
+269 
-274 PKKEIPKKEILK
+274 
-286 KEIPKKEILK
+286 
-296 KEILKKEILK
+296 
-306 KEIPKK
+306 
-312 EILKKEIPKKEAENE
+312 KKEIPKKEAENE

-393 SVLLTRDKDIY
+393 IVLLTRDKDIY
-404 IDLVGRTELA
+404 IDLVARTELA
-414 NRKSADLFIS
+414 NKKSADLFIS
-424 VHANSIPKHSTSN
+424 VHANSIPKRSTSN

>member
-19 ATTLKIINIVPFG
+19 ATTLKITNIVPFG
-32 SSSVKILFNQEVKK
+32 SSSVKIVFNQEIKK

-51 LKNFKSYLELEAIL
+51 LKNFKSYLELEAVL

-79 ITIAQFS
+79 ITIVQFS

-92 VISHAPKMTYEVKIL
+92 VISHAPKMTYEIKIL

-114 IVEKKPLVRHQ
+114 IVEKKPLARHQ

-134 ALKHPTPKPAPK
+134 ALKHTTPKPTPKP
-146 SIKKEAKEKT
+146 IKKEAKKSKETKEKT
-156 PIKHAHSKHAHSP
+156 PIKHVHSKHAHSP
-169 LNERSAKKEIP
+169 LNERSA
-180 KKEIPKKEILKKEIL
+180 
-195 KKEILKKEIPKK
+195 
-207 EILKK
+207 
-212 EIPKKEIL
+212 
-220 KKEIPKKEIPK
+220 K

-242 EILKKEILKKEIP
+242 EILKKEILKKE
-255 KKEILKKE
+255 
-263 IPKKEI
+263 
-269 LKKEI
+269 
-274 PKKEIPKKEILK
+274 
-286 KEIPKKEILK
+286 
-296 KEILKKEILK
+296 
-306 KEIPKK
+306 
-312 EILKKEIPKKEAENE
+312 AENE

-338 DTFIKTKRKKHKKI
+338 DTFIKIKRKKHKKI

-404 IDLVGRTELA
+404 IDLVARTELA

-424 VHANSIPKHSTSN
+424 VHANSIPKRSTSN

>member
-10 CLFWLHFAY
+10 CLFWLHFAC

-32 SSSVKILFNQEVKK
+32 SSSVKISFNQEIKK

-114 IVEKKPLVRHQ
+114 IVEKKPLSRHQ

-134 ALKHPTPKPAPK
+134 ALKHQAPKPTLK
-146 SIKKEAKEKT
+146 SIKKEAKEVKEKT
-156 PIKHAHSKHAHSP
+156 PTKHAHSKHVHSQ
-169 LNERSAKKEIP
+169 LNERSA
-180 KKEIPKKEILKKEIL
+180 
-195 KKEILKKEIPKK
+195 
-207 EILKK
+207 
-212 EIPKKEIL
+212 
-220 KKEIPKKEIPK
+220 
-231 KEILK
+231 
-236 KEILKK
+236 
-242 EILKKEILKKEIP
+242 
-255 KKEILKKE
+255 
-263 IPKKEI
+263 
-269 LKKEI
+269 
-274 PKKEIPKKEILK
+274 
-286 KEIPKKEILK
+286 
-296 KEILKKEILK
+296 
-306 KEIPKK
+306 
-312 EILKKEIPKKEAENE
+312 KKEIPKKEAENE

-338 DTFIKTKRKKHKKI
+338 DAFIKTKRKKHKKI

-388 KKRGY
+388 KKRDY

-404 IDLVGRTELA
+404 IDLVARTELA
-414 NRKSADLFIS
+414 NKKSADLFIS
-424 VHANSIPKHSTSN
+424 VHANSIPKRSTSN

-453 ARKVAEQENKDD
+453 ARKVAEQENKDN

-499 MLQSIR
+499 MLQSVR

>member
-19 ATTLKIINIVPFG
+19 ATTLKITNIVPFG

-70 HYQFSKQSS
+70 HYQFSKQSF

-114 IVEKKPLVRHQ
+114 IVEKKPLTKHKIV
-125 MAPKPPKHH
+125 PKPPKHH
-134 ALKHPTPKPAPK
+134 ALKHQTPKPTPK
-146 SIKKEAKEKT
+146 SIKKEAKEAKEKT
-156 PIKHAHSKHAHSP
+156 PIKHVYSKHAHSP
-169 LNERSAKKEIP
+169 LNERSAKKEI
-180 KKEIPKKEILKKEIL
+180 LKKEIL
-195 KKEILKKEIPKK
+195 
-207 EILKK
+207 
-212 EIPKKEIL
+212 
-220 KKEIPKKEIPK
+220 
-231 KEILK
+231 
-236 KEILKK
+236 
-242 EILKKEILKKEIP
+242 
-255 KKEILKKE
+255 
-263 IPKKEI
+263 
-269 LKKEI
+269 
-274 PKKEIPKKEILK
+274 
-286 KEIPKKEILK
+286 
-296 KEILKKEILK
+296 
-306 KEIPKK
+306 
-312 EILKKEIPKKEAENE
+312 KKEAENE

-338 DTFIKTKRKKHKKI
+338 ETLIKTKRKKHKKI

-404 IDLVGRTELA
+404 IDLVARTELA
-414 NRKSADLFIS
+414 NKKSADLFIS
-424 VHANSIPKHSTSN
+424 VHANSIPKRSTSN

>member
-1 MLVRLGVVA
+1 M
-10 CLFWLHFAY
+10 HFAY
-19 ATTLKIINIVPFG
+19 ATTLKITNIVPFG
-32 SSSVKILFNQEVKK
+32 SSSVKISFNQEIKK

-92 VISHAPKMTYEVKIL
+92 VISHAPKMTYEIKIL

-114 IVEKKPLVRHQ
+114 VVEKKPLSRHQ

-146 SIKKEAKEKT
+146 SIKKEAKEVKEKT
-156 PIKHAHSKHAHSP
+156 PTKHARSKHAHSQW
-169 LNERSAKKEIP
+169 NERSAKKEIP
-180 KKEIPKKEILKKEIL
+180 KKE
-195 KKEILKKEIPKK
+195 
-207 EILKK
+207 
-212 EIPKKEIL
+212 
-220 KKEIPKKEIPK
+220 
-231 KEILK
+231 
-236 KEILKK
+236 
-242 EILKKEILKKEIP
+242 
-255 KKEILKKE
+255 
-263 IPKKEI
+263 
-269 LKKEI
+269 
-274 PKKEIPKKEILK
+274 
-286 KEIPKKEILK
+286 
-296 KEILKKEILK
+296 
-306 KEIPKK
+306 
-312 EILKKEIPKKEAENE
+312 AENE
-327 SKNQVFIAEKN
+327 GKNQVFIAEKN
-338 DTFIKTKRKKHKKI
+338 DAFIKTKRKKHKKI

-366 SANLVCEKDIVLEV
+366 STNLVCEKDIVLEV

-404 IDLVGRTELA
+404 IDLVARTELA
-414 NRKSADLFIS
+414 NKKSADLFIS
-424 VHANSIPKHSTSN
+424 VHANSIPKRSTSN

-453 ARKVAEQENKDD
+453 ARKVAEQENKDN

>member
-1 MLVRLGVVA
+1 MLVRLWVVA

-19 ATTLKIINIVPFG
+19 ATTLKITNIVPFG
-32 SSSVKILFNQEVKK
+32 SSSVKMVFNQEVKK
-46 FKEVS
+46 FKEVP

-70 HYQFSKQSS
+70 HYQFSKQSF

-92 VISHAPKMTYEVKIL
+92 VIGYAPKMTYEVKIL
-107 KDKLYVS
+107 KNKLYVS
-114 IVEKKPLVRHQ
+114 IVEKKPLIRHQ
-125 MAPKPPKHH
+125 IALKPTKHH
-134 ALKHPTPKPAPK
+134 APKHTTPKPAPK
-146 SIKKEAKEKT
+146 SIKKEAKEVKEKT
-156 PIKHAHSKHAHSP
+156 PTKHARSKHVHSQW
-169 LNERSAKKEIP
+169 NERSAKKEIP
-180 KKEIPKKEILKKEIL
+180 KKEIPKKE
-195 KKEILKKEIPKK
+195 
-207 EILKK
+207 
-212 EIPKKEIL
+212 
-220 KKEIPKKEIPK
+220 
-231 KEILK
+231 
-236 KEILKK
+236 
-242 EILKKEILKKEIP
+242 
-255 KKEILKKE
+255 
-263 IPKKEI
+263 
-269 LKKEI
+269 
-274 PKKEIPKKEILK
+274 
-286 KEIPKKEILK
+286 
-296 KEILKKEILK
+296 
-306 KEIPKK
+306 
-312 EILKKEIPKKEAENE
+312 AENE
-327 SKNQVFIAEKN
+327 GKNQVFIAEKN
-338 DTFIKTKRKKHKKI
+338 DASIKTKRKKHKKI

-414 NRKSADLFIS
+414 NKKSADLFIS
-424 VHANSIPKHSTSN
+424 VHANSIPKRSISN

-499 MLQSIR
+499 MLQSVR

>member
-1 MLVRLGVVA
+1 M
-10 CLFWLHFAY
+10 HFAY

-32 SSSVKILFNQEVKK
+32 SSSVKISFNQEIKK

-70 HYQFSKQSS
+70 HYQFSKQSF

-114 IVEKKPLVRHQ
+114 IVEKKPLTRHQ
-125 MAPKPPKHH
+125 MAPKPPKHRT
-134 ALKHPTPKPAPK
+134 LKHPTPKPAPK
-146 SIKKEAKEKT
+146 SIKKEAKEIKEKT
-156 PIKHAHSKHAHSP
+156 PTKHARSKHAHSQ
-169 LNERSAKKEIP
+169 LNERSA
-180 KKEIPKKEILKKEIL
+180 
-195 KKEILKKEIPKK
+195 
-207 EILKK
+207 
-212 EIPKKEIL
+212 
-220 KKEIPKKEIPK
+220 
-231 KEILK
+231 
-236 KEILKK
+236 
-242 EILKKEILKKEIP
+242 
-255 KKEILKKE
+255 
-263 IPKKEI
+263 
-269 LKKEI
+269 
-274 PKKEIPKKEILK
+274 
-286 KEIPKKEILK
+286 
-296 KEILKKEILK
+296 
-306 KEIPKK
+306 
-312 EILKKEIPKKEAENE
+312 KKEIPKKEAENE

-338 DTFIKTKRKKHKKI
+338 DAFIKTKRKKHKKI

-404 IDLVGRTELA
+404 IDLVARTELA
-414 NRKSADLFIS
+414 NKKSADLFIS
-424 VHANSIPKHSTSN
+424 VHANSIPKRSTSN

-453 ARKVAEQENKDD
+453 ARKVAEQENKDN

>member
-19 ATTLKIINIVPFG
+19 TTTLKIINIVPFG
-32 SSSVKILFNQEVKK
+32 SSSVKISFNQEIKK

-79 ITIAQFS
+79 ITIAQFN

-114 IVEKKPLVRHQ
+114 IVEKKPLAKHQ
-125 MAPKPPKHH
+125 MASKPPKHH

-146 SIKKEAKEKT
+146 SIKKEVKEKT
-156 PIKHAHSKHAHSP
+156 PTKHARSKHAHSQW
-169 LNERSAKKEIP
+169 NERSAKKEIP
-180 KKEIPKKEILKKEIL
+180 KKE
-195 KKEILKKEIPKK
+195 
-207 EILKK
+207 
-212 EIPKKEIL
+212 
-220 KKEIPKKEIPK
+220 
-231 KEILK
+231 
-236 KEILKK
+236 
-242 EILKKEILKKEIP
+242 
-255 KKEILKKE
+255 
-263 IPKKEI
+263 
-269 LKKEI
+269 
-274 PKKEIPKKEILK
+274 
-286 KEIPKKEILK
+286 
-296 KEILKKEILK
+296 
-306 KEIPKK
+306 
-312 EILKKEIPKKEAENE
+312 AENE
-327 SKNQVFIAEKN
+327 GKNQVFIAEKN
-338 DTFIKTKRKKHKKI
+338 DAFIKTKRKKHKKI

-404 IDLVGRTELA
+404 IDLVARTELA
-414 NRKSADLFIS
+414 NKKSADLFIS
-424 VHANSIPKHSTSN
+424 VHANSIPKRSTSN

-453 ARKVAEQENKDD
+453 ARKVAEQENKDN

>member
-10 CLFWLHFAY
+10 CLLWLHFAC
-19 ATTLKIINIVPFG
+19 ATTLKITNIVPFG
-32 SSSVKILFNQEVKK
+32 SSSVKVVFNQEVKK
-46 FKEVS
+46 FKEVP
-51 LKNFKSYLELEAIL
+51 LKNFKSYLELEAVL

-114 IVEKKPLVRHQ
+114 IVEKKPLIRHQ
-125 MAPKPPKHH
+125 MALKPPKHH
-134 ALKHPTPKPAPK
+134 ALKHTTPKPTPKP
-146 SIKKEAKEKT
+146 IKKEAKKSKETKEKT
-156 PIKHAHSKHAHSP
+156 PTKHARSKHAHSP
-169 LNERSAKKEIP
+169 LNERSA
-180 KKEIPKKEILKKEIL
+180 
-195 KKEILKKEIPKK
+195 
-207 EILKK
+207 
-212 EIPKKEIL
+212 
-220 KKEIPKKEIPK
+220 
-231 KEILK
+231 
-236 KEILKK
+236 
-242 EILKKEILKKEIP
+242 
-255 KKEILKKE
+255 
-263 IPKKEI
+263 
-269 LKKEI
+269 
-274 PKKEIPKKEILK
+274 
-286 KEIPKKEILK
+286 
-296 KEILKKEILK
+296 
-306 KEIPKK
+306 
-312 EILKKEIPKKEAENE
+312 KKEIPKKEAENE

-424 VHANSIPKHSTSN
+424 VHANSIPKRSTSN